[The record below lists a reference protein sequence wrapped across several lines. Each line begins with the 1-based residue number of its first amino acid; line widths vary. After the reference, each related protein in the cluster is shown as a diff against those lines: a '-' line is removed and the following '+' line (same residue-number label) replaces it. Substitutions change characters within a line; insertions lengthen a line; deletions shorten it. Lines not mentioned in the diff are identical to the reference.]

1 MKKKLNSRSC
11 TCTKLRCATMG
22 KTTGSSPVHGQ
33 SHVWSRDW
41 LLWQEK
47 QKYRGWGG
55 HAKAIYLPKTRSTE
69 NPQLL
74 LTLNRGKEQ
83 QPSAPKGKESMD
95 VWCRHNRIQM
105 LGVLGDAPCLSK
117 HKLIAAFC
125 YWTQS
130 LWSTEGNTLGETY
143 PVPIPTADRRG
154 RPITNIISS
163 TLQSKLMTNIK

>member
-1 MKKKLNSRSC
+1 M
-11 TCTKLRCATMG
+11 
-22 KTTGSSPVHGQ
+22 PP
-33 SHVWSRDW
+33 W
-41 LLWQEK
+41 EK
-47 QKYRGWGG
+47 QQEVALSMASHTCEAEIGYYGKKSRNTGARGG

-69 NPQLL
+69 NPRQL

-95 VWCRHNRIQM
+95 VWCRHNRIQK
-105 LGVLGDAPCLSK
+105 LGVFGDAPCLSK

-125 YWTQS
+125 CWTQS
-130 LWSTEGNTLGETY
+130 LWSTEGNTLGETC